1 MLTPVLS
8 QGRNDLRGLPAVWL
22 IAKPRNG
29 ISSHELGRA
38 LGVTQKSAWFMV
50 RRIRLAMQTGSFEK
64 INGVAEADETFVGG
78 LSKNMHAKE
87 RREQITGTGAMD
99 KTILVGVLERGG
111 SVRARFVP
119 DRSAKSL
126 MGFIN
131 DNAAEN
137 STLYTDLF
145 HTYAEAGQTFQH
157 AIVDRNFDEYVNELV
172 HTNGSE
178 NFWSIP
184 QRTIKGTSISINPE
198 HLLA

>member
-1 MLTPVLS
+1 
-8 QGRNDLRGLPAVWL
+8 
-22 IAKPRNG
+22 
-29 ISSHELGRA
+29 
-38 LGVTQKSAWFMV
+38 
-50 RRIRLAMQTGSFEK
+50 
-64 INGVAEADETFVGG
+64 
-78 LSKNMHAKE
+78 MHAKE
-87 RREQITGTGAMD
+87 RREQITGTGALD

-111 SVRARFVP
+111 SVRARFVS

-145 HTYAEAGQTFQH
+145 HTYAEASQTFQH
-157 AIVDRNFDEYVNELV
+157 AIVDRNFGEYVNELV

-184 QRTIKGTSISINPE
+184 QRTIKGTPISINPE
-198 HLLA
+198 HLLAYVDERVFAFNNRKGSHFDRSQSALTGVAHRRLAVASLSPH

>member
-1 MLTPVLS
+1 
-8 QGRNDLRGLPAVWL
+8 
-22 IAKPRNG
+22 
-29 ISSHELGRA
+29 
-38 LGVTQKSAWFMV
+38 
-50 RRIRLAMQTGSFEK
+50 MQTGSFEK

-87 RREQITGTGAMD
+87 RRKQITGTGAMD

-184 QRTIKGTSISINPE
+184 QRTIKGTPISINPE
-198 HLLA
+198 HLLAYVDERVFAFNNRKGSHFDRSQSALTGVAHRRLAVASLSPH

>member
-1 MLTPVLS
+1 
-8 QGRNDLRGLPAVWL
+8 
-22 IAKPRNG
+22 
-29 ISSHELGRA
+29 
-38 LGVTQKSAWFMV
+38 
-50 RRIRLAMQTGSFEK
+50 
-64 INGVAEADETFVGG
+64 
-78 LSKNMHAKE
+78 MHAKE
-87 RREQITGTGAMD
+87 RREQITGTGALD

-111 SVRARFVP
+111 SVRARFVS

-198 HLLA
+198 HLLAYVDERVFAFNNRKGSNFDRSQLALTGVAHRRLAVASLRQN

>member
-1 MLTPVLS
+1 
-8 QGRNDLRGLPAVWL
+8 
-22 IAKPRNG
+22 
-29 ISSHELGRA
+29 
-38 LGVTQKSAWFMV
+38 
-50 RRIRLAMQTGSFEK
+50 
-64 INGVAEADETFVGG
+64 
-78 LSKNMHAKE
+78 MHAKE
-87 RREQITGTGAMD
+87 RREQITGTGALD

-157 AIVDRNFDEYVNELV
+157 AIVDRNFGEYVNGLV

-184 QRTIKGTSISINPE
+184 QRTIKGAPFRSTQSTFWLTWTSVCSLSTTARVPTSTGPSRLSPGLPIVASLSP
-198 HLLA
+198 H